1 MDMIKLVKGDRVIER
16 RKVDYENNI
25 NIWNLRGWKLD
36 DGKPKAPPKPKPT
49 PKPEPKAEKPKE
61 EPKKDNEWVK
71 EETLVRPTIK
81 ENESAENFQERLK
94 NYEEAVSKKTKS
106 KKAE

>member
-1 MDMIKLVKGDRVIER
+1 MEMVKLVKGNRVIER

-25 NIWNLRGWKLD
+25 NIWNIRGWKLD
-36 DGKPKAPPKPKPT
+36 NGKSKSQPKPT
-49 PKPEPKAEKPKE
+49 PKLTPKP

-71 EETLVRPTIK
+71 EEAP
-81 ENESAENFQERLK
+81 
-94 NYEEAVSKKTKS
+94 KKTET